1 MKILVTGGSGFI
13 GSHLVDKLLE
23 KNHEVTIYDISE
35 PKYESNSN
43 FIKGDILS
51 LEQLKEATQGIDIIY
66 HLAAEADVE
75 RMYKAPIYSTILN
88 TIGTLN
94 VLESA
99 KINKCKRVIFASTEW
114 VYGSCKDKIVDEES
128 RLYPPH
134 QDHIYTSSKIAAEMY
149 IQNYH
154 DLYGVDYTIMRFG
167 IPFGPRARSST
178 VTYKF
183 LKKALSGQPI
193 TIYGSGEQFR
203 QFVFVEDLA
212 EGCVA
217 CLKSEA
223 INQIINLEGK
233 ESISIKM
240 IAETIKKLLDKDLKI
255 ELIKKREGDFKGK
268 IVSAEKAKQLLKW
281 EPRYNYESAMNK
293 YIGWFKKNERY

>member
-13 GSHLVDKLLE
+13 GSHLVDKLIE
-23 KNHEVTIYDISE
+23 KKYDVIIFDISE
-35 PKYESNSN
+35 PKYESNSH

-51 LEQLKEATQGIDIIY
+51 LEQIKEATQGIDIIY

-75 RMYKAPIYSTILN
+75 RMYKAPIFSTILN

-99 KINKCKRVIFASTEW
+99 RINKCKRVIFASTEW
-114 VYGSCKDKIVDEES
+114 VYGSCKDETVNEES

-167 IPFGPRARSST
+167 IPFGPRARPST

-183 LKKALSGQPI
+183 LKKALSDQPI

-233 ESISIKM
+233 ESISIKI
-240 IAETIKKLLDKDLKI
+240 IAETIKKLLDKDVKI
-255 ELIKKREGDFKGK
+255 EFIKKREGDYKGR

-281 EPRYNYESAMNK
+281 EPRYNYETAMKK